1 MLGRDSLVFRNARLQ
16 GIALSALT
24 CSKAGTLARSVT
36 QNKGVWQSK
45 RALDQPG
52 LVLAVC
58 LARAICDH
66 TSSTLHHSDEPY
78 NVSNLADWPHAL
90 SSGRFCSGI
99 QKSVAVPGSLPLNP
113 YAVIPT
119 MVTGL
124 NRAIPTASSESPL
137 LLRSGLFLYRAAL
150 NSR

>member
-1 MLGRDSLVFRNARLQ
+1 
-16 GIALSALT
+16 
-24 CSKAGTLARSVT
+24 
-36 QNKGVWQSK
+36 
-45 RALDQPG
+45 
-52 LVLAVC
+52 
-58 LARAICDH
+58 
-66 TSSTLHHSDEPY
+66 
-78 NVSNLADWPHAL
+78 
-90 SSGRFCSGI
+90 
-99 QKSVAVPGSLPLNP
+99 VAVPGSLPLNP